1 MLKVLRHAKNAK
13 NQRVL
18 LITIKN
24 FTSIIIKGMFSY
36 FCSYTGQV
44 EEITLPCGS
53 IYNISVKSKVIDE
66 ILCGHFAV
74 DTLFH

>member
-1 MLKVLRHAKNAK
+1 MLRHAKNAT
-13 NQRVL
+13 NQRAL
-18 LITIKN
+18 LITITN
-24 FTSIIIKGMFSY
+24 FITIIIKGMFSY

-66 ILCGHFAV
+66 IL
-74 DTLFH
+74 